1 MDKEVG
7 VFTKGLIKM
16 TATVNGKVF
25 CPGKFTTNYLE
36 QVSKCKILCMLRS
49 HVYSIVHCFIT
60 NSDGVSPNVLYM
72 LH

>member
-7 VFTKGLIKM
+7 VFSKGQVKM
-16 TATVNGKVF
+16 TATVNRKVL
-25 CPGKFTTNYLE
+25 CPGKITTNYLE
-36 QVSKCKILCMLRS
+36 QVSKCKMLCMIS

-60 NSDGVSPNVLYM
+60 YSVGASPNVQYM